1 MCADVNFINSIQI
14 SLVVAFIIKLF
25 LVDYLGNSDG
35 FLCLPVGIPINLV
48 VGQRFLRGKLLIEV
62 FLLTNLYLDIAVPY
76 DASQLRKRLVIP
88 RVVLF
93 AFCMFLGIIVRFFGA
108 CKCNYFF
115 SFNAKL
121 PQYNSQQASTP
132 LLALF
137 EY

>member
-48 VGQRFLRGKLLIEV
+48 VGQRFLRGKLLVEV
-62 FLLTNLYLDIAVPY
+62 FLLTNHYLDISIEFP
-76 DASQLRKRLVIP
+76 
-88 RVVLF
+88 
-93 AFCMFLGIIVRFFGA
+93 GIIVGFFGT

-115 SFNAKL
+115 SFDAIF
-121 PQYNSQQASTP
+121 PQFNSRQAST

-137 EY
+137 E